1 MNNKVFYQ
9 HPNLMRVLGMHE
21 TVMEVM
27 VNVLGAEKS
36 QVMAELDPW
45 AGTQEATCLQPH
57 GWSPLIQ
64 LLFPGRGRGIHSAR
78 KEPTDGQCCSMASS
92 QSESFSPG
100 KLRSFS
106 HLFHWLSAAMF
117 TVLCSPAPS
126 QLEFFLVHLGAWC
139 ALCWVSRWL
148 F

>member
-36 QVMAELDPW
+36 QVMPELDPW

-64 LLFPGRGRGIHSAR
+64 LLFPGRGGGVHSAR
-78 KEPTDGQCCSMASS
+78 KEPTGGRCCSVASS
-92 QSESFSPG
+92 QSQSFS
-100 KLRSFS
+100 LRSSGAFLTS
-106 HLFHWLSAAMF
+106 STGFQLLC
-117 TVLCSPAPS
+117 VRLCSPTPS
-126 QLEFFLVHLGAWC
+126 QLEFLLVRLGAWC
-139 ALCWVSRWL
+139 VLGCVSRWL

>member
-36 QVMAELDPW
+36 QVMPEFDPW

-57 GWSPLIQ
+57 GWSLLIL
-64 LLFPGRGRGIHSAR
+64 LLFPGRGRGVHSAR
-78 KEPTDGQCCSMASS
+78 EEPTGGRCCSMASS
-92 QSESFSPG
+92 QS
-100 KLRSFS
+100 KSFS
-106 HLFHWLSAAMF
+106 HGSSGTFLTGSTGFQL
-117 TVLCSPAPS
+117 LCSPNLCNPTPS
-126 QLEFFLVHLGAWC
+126 QLEFPLVHLGAC
-139 ALCWVSRWL
+139 CVLCCVSRWL